1 MGVRAPLFVWTD
13 LSEKDLQSVWK
24 AGLETPD
31 AAAVLQKAGGDT
43 GNETDLQKA
52 IEMDLY
58 KQTLRHGQD
67 LSFTDKQLSALF
79 SIVKAVHSEAIHK
92 RLTIDRSFD
101 CFKQVLL
108 RHSVHRPPYSLGL
121 FTLPQAQA
129 ITQWLLGSY
138 FMHYKLYQYAFTNRV
153 SCTVTS
159 YNPGDVVELAPQ
171 LPSLQEAATEEQ
183 HQLSVAEQQKQAAEA
198 AIRAAEEKAAQDEA
212 DRQKRIKDSFDAQM
226 PDEISQKVQAALQKE
241 MERLQ
246 VIMSAQFAKQEAVLK
261 QRVAELQQKAASSGV
276 A

>member
-24 AGLETPD
+24 TGLETPD

-43 GNETDLQKA
+43 DNATDLQKA
-52 IEMDLY
+52 IELDLY
-58 KQTLRHGQD
+58 KQTLRQGQD

-138 FMHYKLYQYAFTNRV
+138 FMHYKLYQYAFTNR
-153 SCTVTS
+153 
-159 YNPGDVVELAPQ
+159 
-171 LPSLQEAATEEQ
+171 
-183 HQLSVAEQQKQAAEA
+183 SVAKQL
-198 AIRAAEEKAAQDEA
+198 ITY
-212 DRQKRIKDSFDAQM
+212 
-226 PDEISQKVQAALQKE
+226 
-241 MERLQ
+241 
-246 VIMSAQFAKQEAVLK
+246 AVK
-261 QRVAELQQKAASSGV
+261 HCFIVNVHCNQ
-276 A
+276 